1 MAVERPDHA
10 AAVVERVRS
19 KIIATWPVGTFV
31 ENIVARDDG
40 SLIVS
45 IVTSHELALV
55 RPGDKPRRFAVM
67 PGPPTGLTLLGDE
80 LFVNVGEPGQEGWS
94 IVRVS
99 GDGHVAKLLDV
110 PDARFLNGSAVFRG
124 SILVVVDSILGR
136 AFLVD
141 TRSAEYS
148 VWLDDELLRK
158 STSEPMMPGVNGVKT
173 FHGHVYFTSTE
184 RSLVLRAPAS
194 RDGSAGKLEVLAE
207 RFVGDDFALD
217 VHGNLYITTHV
228 HNQLQRL
235 APDGT
240 RTVLAGAEDGLH
252 GSTAAAFGHSHED
265 RRALYV
271 TTTGGIVAPID
282 GLVREAKL
290 VRLEVG
296 VEGALLTGL

>member
-1 MAVERPDHA
+1 MAVKRPDHDA
-10 AAVVERVRS
+10 AMVERVPS

-55 RPGDKPRRFAVM
+55 RPGDEPRRFAVI
-67 PGPPTGLTLLGDE
+67 PGPPTGLSLVGNE
-80 LFVNVGEPGQEGWS
+80 LFVNVGEPGQAGWS

-99 GDGHVAKLLDV
+99 AYGQVAKVLDV

-124 SILVVVDSILGR
+124 SLLIVVDSILGR

-141 TRSAEYS
+141 TRSGEYS

-158 STSEPMMPGVNGVKT
+158 STGEPMMPGVNGVKV

-184 RSLVLRAPAS
+184 RSLILRAPAL
-194 RDGSAGKLEVLAE
+194 REGFPGKLEVLAE

-217 VHGNLYITTHV
+217 IDGNLYVTTHV

-252 GSTAAAFGHSHED
+252 GSTAAAFGRTHED

-282 GLVREAKL
+282 GVVREAKL

-296 VEGALLTGL
+296 VEGAALTGL